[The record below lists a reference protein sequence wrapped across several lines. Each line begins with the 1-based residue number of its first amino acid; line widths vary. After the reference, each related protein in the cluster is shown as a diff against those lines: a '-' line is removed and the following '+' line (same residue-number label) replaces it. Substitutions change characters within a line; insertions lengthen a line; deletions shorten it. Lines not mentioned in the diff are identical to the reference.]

1 MVIAFLVKWNLFE
14 LQIHYINIYVFVLL
28 LSFMY
33 TRTAQRKNCLNLVCF
48 SEIIIGQGKEMYP
61 VSVYN
66 DRRISVVQ
74 VWTGESES
82 IAYENFALFY
92 NGRKHTVNIERLVE
106 EAKDMLHKGPS
117 SEVTDLCCVF

>member
-1 MVIAFLVKWNLFE
+1 MNCK
-14 LQIHYINIYVFVLL
+14 YISHQYSCIRPFAVV
-28 LSFMY
+28 MY
-33 TRTAQRKNCLNLVCF
+33 TRTAQGKNCLNLLRF
-48 SEIIIGQGKEMYP
+48 SVIIIGQGKEMYP
-61 VSVYN
+61 VSVCYN

-74 VWTGESES
+74 AWTGESES

-106 EAKDMLHKGPS
+106 EAKDVLHKGPS